1 MTTLNS
7 RSSGLISIKSMV
19 LCKEDQLFKQPRKRC
34 RWRSRTGFGDLLL
47 VLAAAAGCGGS
58 DDYVDGRAYWS
69 GVAADLDGDGRIDI
83 AVSFHDDG
91 SPPHSG
97 HVAVFLQDA
106 TAPTR
111 FPTAR
116 LYDVGNDPFGLAAG
130 DFNGDGRIDLASKN
144 EILATSGAGLA
155 DISVLLQRASAR
167 GEFDPAIS
175 CAGVYGNGQ
184 PAPEDPACP
193 TLALG
198 VSFDT
203 KTVRADLDGDGLVDT
218 AVANSGRLSNGCTAF
233 DCDVVDTYVEVT
245 LQNPALPGSVQYGP
259 RDGGFVTFVAAAD
272 LDGDGRTDL
281 VIGQSNGLYQ
291 RLQDP
296 SAPGRFGPAQ
306 LISR

>member
-1 MTTLNS
+1 MS
-7 RSSGLISIKSMV
+7 PSDDDQV
-19 LCKEDQLFKQPRKRC
+19 LRRPCEPR
-34 RWRSRTGFGDLLL
+34 RWRSRANIAGLLL

-58 DDYVDGRAYWS
+58 GDYVDGRAYWS

-83 AVSFHDDG
+83 ATSVAEGG
-91 SPPHSG
+91 SPPHPG

-106 TAPTR
+106 AAPTR
-111 FPTAR
+111 FLTAR
-116 LYDVGNDPFGLAAG
+116 LYDVGNDPFGMAAG

-155 DISVLLQRASAR
+155 DISVLLQRSSAR
-167 GEFDPAIS
+167 GEFDAAIS
-175 CAGVYGNGQ
+175 CAGVYGSGLR
-184 PAPEDPACP
+184 APEDPACP

-203 KTVRADLDGDGLVDT
+203 KTARADLDGDGLVDT
-218 AVANSGRLSNGCTAF
+218 AVVNSGRLSNGCTAF

-245 LQNPALPGSVQYGP
+245 LQNPAQPGSVQYGP
-259 RDGGFVTFVAAAD
+259 RDGGFITFVAAAD

-281 VIGQSNGLYQ
+281 VIGQSNGLYL

>member
-1 MTTLNS
+1 MGSFKEGQFIKRSCGARRWCS
-7 RSSGLISIKSMV
+7 RASLAG
-19 LCKEDQLFKQPRKRC
+19 
-34 RWRSRTGFGDLLL
+34 LLL

-83 AVSFHDDG
+83 AASFAEGG
-91 SPPHSG
+91 SPPHPG

-106 TAPTR
+106 AARTR
-111 FPTAR
+111 FLTAR

-155 DISVLLQRASAR
+155 DITVLLQSAAAR
-167 GEFDPAIS
+167 GEFDAAIS
-175 CAGVYGNGQ
+175 CAGVYGNGL
-184 PAPEDPACP
+184 PAPEDPACA
-193 TLALG
+193 TMALG

-203 KTVRADLDGDGLVDT
+203 KTVRADLDGDGVVDA

-245 LQNPALPGSVQYGP
+245 LQNPAQPGSVQYGP
-259 RDGGFVTFVAAAD
+259 RDGGFITFVAAAD

-281 VIGQSNGLYQ
+281 VIGQSNGLYL